1 MISIE
6 QWRAAV
12 GNFRAVITY
21 GCSMKHDHIGVPA
34 TRIFVLSV
42 LWCSFVVGIV
52 CLYNVSKFLVICSND
67 VEQNPGPVVY
77 KLCPNCGN
85 KAVHIKRKICPCG
98 YIFRKK
104 SDKRSAP
111 SIPLSTSD
119 VIDGDINVA
128 TTTSMHNKD
137 RDIVTADISSNS
149 GKPTVAEDIV
159 VDNDKTFTSVV
170 DASDIMS
177 GSIDDNVVDNTIKS
191 ARVVNTDNI
200 MSASVDSVNAEH
212 VNCTQSNSGEAHTIR
227 RWDKYK
233 TVINRN
239 RRKKYKFN
247 PECEK
252 SRSYRT
258 YHSNPSP
265 VKHRVLTSYHAHPS
279 PVKQRAL
286 ESYYAHPSPV
296 KRRALESYY
305 KAHES
310 AKKGIEKSTN
320 FFDKT

>member
-1 MISIE
+1 MIPIE

-67 VEQNPGPVVY
+67 VEQNPSPVVY
-77 KLCPNCGN
+77 KLCSNCGN

-98 YIFRKK
+98 YIFLKK

-119 VIDGDINVA
+119 VTDGDINVA
-128 TTTSMHNKD
+128 STTSMHNKD

-149 GKPTVAEDIV
+149 GKPTVAEDTV
-159 VDNDKTFTSVV
+159 VDNDKMFTSVV

-177 GSIDDNVVDNTIKS
+177 GSIYDNVIDNTIKSAGVVNVDNVMSASVDNVNTDDNVVDNAINKS
-191 ARVVNTDNI
+191 ARVVNADNI
-200 MSASVDSVNAEH
+200 MSASVDNVNTEH

-233 TVINRN
+233 AIINRN
-239 RRKKYKFN
+239 RRK
-247 PECEK
+247 
-252 SRSYRT
+252 
-258 YHSNPSP
+258 
-265 VKHRVLTSYHAHPS
+265 V
-279 PVKQRAL
+279 
-286 ESYYAHPSPV
+286 
-296 KRRALESYY
+296 
-305 KAHES
+305 
-310 AKKGIEKSTN
+310 
-320 FFDKT
+320 